1 MPNLALKYRPKT
13 LDELIGQSHL
23 LGDSAILRKLI
34 TTDTLALHIG
44 LALGRQVVAL
54 FGPTSH
60 EEIDLCDSGKKLF
73 AELDCLGCYLNDC
86 DKSPDCMD
94 LITPEMVIAALE
106 RRLEKIE

>member
-1 MPNLALKYRPKT
+1 VINTGQHPVRNFAALV
-13 LDELIGQSHL
+13 GQTHV
-23 LGDSAILRKLI
+23 LI
-34 TTDTLALHIG
+34 TADTLALHIG

-60 EEIDLCDSGKKLF
+60 DEIDLCAEGEKLF

-94 LITPEMVIAALE
+94 LITPEMVLAAVE
-106 RRLEKIE
+106 RRVEKIE